1 MELVINIT
9 KWPENSPLEHIG
21 TEILIKDENDVLM
34 FPKET
39 ITTNIWVKEI
49 DMPVGVT
56 YYVTERKIFKLK
68 NVPLNEQELTF
79 DSVVHTI
86 TNNDTE
92 ISNMLLSENV
102 VIEKPMV
109 LLKLKDIETAGETI
123 TINSSKFRGKG
134 DGHTHTHW
142 IIKADNEI
150 KFKSIKDTVNKTSIT
165 INRDLIKDFN
175 NDLEIY
181 CIHCSN
187 FVESEMGGYILTKD
201 SLNFKVTSNLINV
214 PINDYNLTISKINTS
229 KIMNLKNVYIKQGD
243 NTVLSF
249 DISSDNTNVN
259 LTIPKRLIEPNSTLI
274 IEAYGYDSNSK
285 LDKKIYKLIPYNL
298 GYEDNI
304 NKDYVYNKTFTNKIY
319 NTIVPS
325 GLVTDTLNGEF
336 IIPVS
341 NGFRS
346 RKLDAT
352 NGIVNVN
359 TIPGL
364 NHLGVITDMLIRV
377 NNDGTILIDCLD
389 NQNRPTFLVYRYS
402 ALNNIN
408 SYVLENILTRTDE
421 TKTTALNNSIEQIS
435 NDEFIYNVTG
445 TNKLKLY
452 NKATNKTKELKSYE
466 DTKATSVTILKMDDN
481 QLLCIGNG
489 ELRNKIYL
497 VKENKYIDGIIMEQN
512 GYYLNMIKKIDLING
527 DKLLIPNITGVNNN
541 KVAYFDI
548 TEYKFTELN
557 YVIPTTNNN
566 IVIRDLNSVHIG
578 SILEKDYV
586 NYTQDRISLYSFL

>member
-68 NVPLNEQELTF
+68 NVPLNKQELTF

-109 LLKLKDIETAGETI
+109 LLKLMDIETAGETI

-497 VKENKYIDGIIMEQN
+497 VKENKYIDGIIMVQN

>member
-68 NVPLNEQELTF
+68 NVPLNKQELTF

>member
-39 ITTNIWVKEI
+39 ITTNVWVKEI

-109 LLKLKDIETAGETI
+109 LLKLMDIETAGETI

-142 IIKADNEI
+142 MIKADNEI
-150 KFKSIKDTVNKTSIT
+150 KFKSIKDTINKTNIT
-165 INRDLIKDFN
+165 INKDLIKDFN
-175 NDLEIY
+175 NNLEIY

-187 FVESEMGGYILTKD
+187 FIESEIGNYILTKD
-201 SLNFKVTSNLINV
+201 SLNFKVTSNLINI
-214 PINDYNLTISKINTS
+214 PINDYNLTISKIDST

-274 IEAYGYDSNSK
+274 IEAYGYDSNNK
-285 LDKKIYKLIPYNL
+285 LDKKIYKLVPYNL

-304 NKDYVYNKTFTNKIY
+304 NKDYIYKKTFTNSIY
-319 NTIVPS
+319 NTVAPT

-389 NQNRPTFLVYRYS
+389 NQNRPTFLVYRYN

-489 ELRNKIYL
+489 ELKNKIYL

-512 GYYLNMIKKIDLING
+512 GYYLNKIKKIDLVNG

>member
-109 LLKLKDIETAGETI
+109 LLKLMDIETAGETI

-274 IEAYGYDSNSK
+274 IEAYGYDSNNK
-285 LDKKIYKLIPYNL
+285 LDKKIYKLVPYNL

-304 NKDYVYNKTFTNKIY
+304 NKDYVYKKTFTNKIY
-319 NTIVPS
+319 NTVAPT

-402 ALNNIN
+402 ALNNTN

>member
-21 TEILIKDENDVLM
+21 TEILIKDENNVLM

-109 LLKLKDIETAGETI
+109 LLKLMDIETAGETI

-274 IEAYGYDSNSK
+274 IEAYGYDSNNK
-285 LDKKIYKLIPYNL
+285 LDKKIYKLVPYNL

-304 NKDYVYNKTFTNKIY
+304 NKDYVYKKTFTNKIY
-319 NTIVPS
+319 NTVAPT

-402 ALNNIN
+402 ALNNTN